1 MIKKIFLVIY
11 ADEVGGAELRFFG
24 LWKEAIKQKDKNLN
38 FNIVISKQLL
48 EVLLLRENEED
59 QKTIRSHKNVILYD
73 FEIGYLKLKEFV
85 NKKVKDTD
93 IIHFIDVPPLKSSNV
108 NQLFSI
114 TQSSLKNLN
123 FKGQIAQILGTLYSD
138 SVDIL
143 DPSIYK
149 KFKKLFFYKKSSL
162 SLTTNSYCDV
172 DKFETKPFQEKKD
185 WFVFLG
191 RFEEGKQ
198 VDKLINILPKI
209 YVELRDSFKNDLKF
223 IFIGYGSL
231 KESVENKIKEPE
243 YNNIP
248 IELMYSSTPH
258 KILKE
263 SKFFFSLQ
271 MHNNYPSR
279 SLMEA
284 MSAGNIPICTDVGET
299 KWLAKPDFSFYV
311 PENFREDDFVET
323 FTRIRNTPLEK
334 LARKSEL
341 ARQTVLNEHT
351 IEKMFKYYY
360 EVYNT
365 LSIEKKP
372 E

>member
-1 MIKKIFLVIY
+1 MKKIFLVIY
-11 ADEVGGAELRFFG
+11 ADEIGGAELRFFG
-24 LWKEAIKQKDKNLN
+24 LWKEAIRRKDINLN
-38 FNIVISKQLL
+38 YNIVISKELFK
-48 EVLLLRENEED
+48 VLLSRENEENREIL
-59 QKTIRSHKNVILYD
+59 KTQENVILYD
-73 FEIGYLKLKEFV
+73 FDIGYSNLKEFV
-85 NKKVKDTD
+85 NKRATDTD
-93 IIHFIDVPPLKSSNV
+93 VLHFIDVLPLKSSNA
-108 NQLFSI
+108 NQVFSI

-123 FKGQIAQILGTLYSD
+123 IRGRLAQVLGAFYSD
-138 SVDIL
+138 KIDIL
-143 DPSIYK
+143 DPSIYV
-149 KFKKLFFYKKSSL
+149 KFSKLFFYKKNSL
-162 SLTTNSYCDV
+162 TLTTNSYCDV
-172 DKFETKPFQEKKD
+172 DQFESTSFERKKD

-191 RFEEGKQ
+191 RFEKGKQ
-198 VDKLINILPKI
+198 VDKLIEILPQI
-209 YVELRDSFKNDLKF
+209 HLELKDRFKNDLKF

-231 KESVENKIKEPE
+231 KESVEHKIKERE

-258 KILKE
+258 EILKE

-279 SLMEA
+279 SLLEA

-323 FTRIRNTPLEK
+323 CTRIRNTPLEK

-351 IEKMFKYYY
+351 IEKMFKHYY

-365 LSIEKKP
+365 LPIEKK
-372 E
+372 

>member
-11 ADEVGGAELRFFG
+11 ADEVGGSELRFFG
-24 LWKEAIKQKDKNLN
+24 LWKEAIRQKDKKLI

-48 EVLLLRENEED
+48 EVLLLRENEEN
-59 QKTIRSHKNVILYD
+59 KKIIKSHKNVILYD

-85 NKKVKDTD
+85 NNKVTDTD
-93 IIHFIDVPPLKSSNV
+93 VLHFIDILPLKSSNA
-108 NQLFSI
+108 NQVFSI

-123 FKGQIAQILGTLYSD
+123 FRGRIAQVLGAFYSD
-138 SVDIL
+138 KVDIL

-149 KFKKLFFYKKSSL
+149 KFKKLFFYKKNSL
-162 SLTTNSYCDV
+162 TLTTNSYCDV
-172 DKFETKPFQEKKD
+172 DKFESKPFQQKKD

-191 RFEEGKQ
+191 RFEVGKQ
-198 VDKLINILPKI
+198 VDKLIEILPEI
-209 YVELRDSFKNDLKF
+209 YLELKDSFKNDLKF
-223 IFIGYGSL
+223 IFIGYGYL
-231 KESVENKIKEPE
+231 KESIENKIKEPE
-243 YNNIP
+243 YKNIP
-248 IELMYSSTPH
+248 IEIMYNSTPQ

-271 MHNNYPSR
+271 LYNNYPSR

-311 PENFREDDFVET
+311 PEYFSENDFVAA
-323 FTRIRNTPLEK
+323 FKKIRNTPIEK
-334 LARKSEL
+334 LSEKSQL

-360 EVYNT
+360 DVYNT
-365 LSIEKKP
+365 LLIDKKQ